1 MCTVHIEKSDLPVYV
16 NQNFFCGNKP
26 YIVSFKSYL
35 WNSHMF
41 LCIAKYFIKLNKI
54 VLQLKVIANI
64 SPTEI
69 TTKLHRLG
77 VVLENFPS
85 LFIVTN
91 FLHTLALEVALFH
104 LLEVA
109 AVGAPG
115 SVKHQ
120 VRIVL
125 LQEDLN
131 IE

>member
-1 MCTVHIEKSDLPVYV
+1 
-16 NQNFFCGNKP
+16 
-26 YIVSFKSYL
+26 
-35 WNSHMF
+35 MF
-41 LCIAKYFIKLNKI
+41 LCIAKYFIKLNQNSASI
-54 VLQLKVIANI
+54 KVIANI
-64 SPTEI
+64 SPSEI

-91 FLHTLALEVALFH
+91 FLDTLALEIALFH

-109 AVGAPG
+109 AVGAPC

-120 VRIVL
+120 VSIILR
-125 LQEDLN
+125 QEDLN